1 MSTKRSPIWDYFKV
15 GEDTKFAVC
24 NVCGQSIS
32 RGGKTTKTFNTTNLV
47 YHIRG
52 THAELHSELLKKCD
66 ERTKEK
72 ASAPSS
78 SRQLTLQESSD
89 KARKWDINDP
99 RAQHIHTRI
108 AEMIALDY
116 QPFSIVDD
124 VGFVRLLHSL
134 EPRYVTPSRRYVT
147 ETVMPKIYETVRKQV
162 KVEIAGVSH
171 ISFTSDLWSTTV
183 SVNSLMS
190 LTAHWLTETFDR
202 KRAILHVQPFDGS
215 HTGDQI
221 RMKFEEMF
229 NTWKIKEDQIHLVL
243 CDNGSNMVKAL
254 TDASLPH
261 YGCFAHTLQLVVND
275 GVLSQRAVIDILS
288 SCRKIVGHFRH
299 SCLAYSRLRVIQE
312 NLGLPQHRLIQDE
325 PTRWNSS
332 LYMLQRILEQK
343 MAFAAYATEHMI
355 IQLNSYQLEL
365 VAKIVAALSPIEEVT
380 KSISTDAASISV
392 VLPFV
397 RILSKTLSQH
407 HDDSGVRTMKNEM
420 KTSLQRRFADA
431 EENEKLLVATILDPR
446 FKEKFFSGPV
456 VTERAKSRVQ
466 DKISSLNIGSKNP
479 NKEPSPKRP
488 CTGLWKTFSDILEEA
503 GASVSSE
510 GGSQELDAYLAE
522 PLITFGR
529 ESCYS
534 WWANNRHRF
543 PCLVKVAR
551 QYLCAPPTSVASER
565 LFSGAGDVYDDK
577 RKRLAPEKA
586 EMLLFI
592 KNNFS
597 LI

>member
-1 MSTKRSPIWDYFKV
+1 MSTKRSPIRDYFKV
-15 GEDTKFAVC
+15 GEDTKFAIC
-24 NVCGQSIS
+24 NACGQSIS

-52 THAELHSELLKKCD
+52 MHAELHSELLKKCD

-108 AEMIALDY
+108 GEMIALDY

-162 KVEIAGVSH
+162 EVEIAGVPH

-190 LTAHWLTETFDR
+190 LTAHWLTEAFDR

-243 CDNGSNMVKAL
+243 RDNGSNMVKAL

-261 YGCFAHTLQLVVND
+261 YGCFAHTLQLVVHD

-332 LYMLQRILEQK
+332 LYML
-343 MAFAAYATEHMI
+343 
-355 IQLNSYQLEL
+355 
-365 VAKIVAALSPIEEVT
+365 
-380 KSISTDAASISV
+380 
-392 VLPFV
+392 
-397 RILSKTLSQH
+397 
-407 HDDSGVRTMKNEM
+407 
-420 KTSLQRRFADA
+420 
-431 EENEKLLVATILDPR
+431 
-446 FKEKFFSGPV
+446 
-456 VTERAKSRVQ
+456 
-466 DKISSLNIGSKNP
+466 
-479 NKEPSPKRP
+479 
-488 CTGLWKTFSDILEEA
+488 
-503 GASVSSE
+503 
-510 GGSQELDAYLAE
+510 
-522 PLITFGR
+522 
-529 ESCYS
+529 
-534 WWANNRHRF
+534 
-543 PCLVKVAR
+543 
-551 QYLCAPPTSVASER
+551 
-565 LFSGAGDVYDDK
+565 
-577 RKRLAPEKA
+577 
-586 EMLLFI
+586 
-592 KNNFS
+592 
-597 LI
+597 